1 MGHAEGL
8 SVRLS
13 FDHGRRSLVVT
24 KVIAE
29 EWHEH
34 GPRRSIQGTHEA
46 FKAAFGVHHF
56 ARRKPG
62 EKADLD
68 SGGRA
73 AGAHRED
80 MQELRHGEA
89 IGTDSW
95 GGHDAERQIEDSLA
109 PCVERRAGG
118 QSHETAE
125 HGRDVGKVRR
135 SAAHLAYLCRRQQR
149 GHARHLRGHF
159 LDQAL

>member
-1 MGHAEGL
+1 MGHAECLG
-8 SVRLS
+8 VRLG
-13 FDHGRRSLVVT
+13 FDHRRRSLVVT

-34 GPRRSIQGTHEA
+34 GPGRSVQGTHEA
-46 FKAAFGVHHF
+46 FKAAFRVYDF
-56 ARRKPG
+56 TRRKPG
-62 EKADLD
+62 EDADLD

-135 SAAHLAYLCRRQQR
+135 SAAHLAYLCRRQER
-149 GHARHLRGHF
+149 RHARHLHGHF

>member
-1 MGHAEGL
+1 MGQARYGARSQRRARLWIRHVLRRKHVGHAEGL

-34 GPRRSIQGTHEA
+34 GPRRSVQGTHEA

-80 MQELRHGEA
+80 MQELRHG
-89 IGTDSW
+89 D
-95 GGHDAERQIEDSLA
+95 
-109 PCVERRAGG
+109 PC
-118 QSHETAE
+118 T
-125 HGRDVGKVRR
+125 
-135 SAAHLAYLCRRQQR
+135 
-149 GHARHLRGHF
+149 LR
-159 LDQAL
+159 